1 MKNEDWYNKSVDEI
15 YEHFEDLPPDEA
27 INFLIHLLKHYPKLD
42 VEWIELLLNIKDD
55 LIFDK
60 IKKVEEFVDLYAQ
73 IFPEEYADDYE
84 FIEKD
89 LVSYYLFKGS
99 RKNIIKRL
107 NIVEKN
113 PVSGVDTMTISVM
126 FQLIY
131 YGYYTEAL
139 NYSKAVWKPLY
150 ESDQIMISAH
160 YDFCTTI
167 YLHALEEKYM
177 HFKEGKPVDWE
188 EFIQKMRQYDI
199 EYEKDVLDVVTKA
212 LSEPLN
218 TDFIKTKI
226 TANDYNIPLYLNI
239 QFLKYMKEQ
248 FTVPFMFSDRVCNIL
263 TSFGPFSEGDDPDA
277 YFYMPF
283 SDLKKYFFRLF
294 DRMFLSNDV
303 EMFGKVWGLS
313 YVYSFLYEHGLIS
326 RHYYDLMLENIS
338 ALKSYFMNFIR
349 YNLWKM
355 SFVKNWP
362 HLKSVHDPDGIEAIL
377 STFPEEEYN
386 DKLDDYLENKSIPQR
401 IKMEIN
407 MIPENKIT
415 SYSEPYVKTVDVG
428 RNDPCLCGSGKKY
441 KKCCL

>member
-15 YEHFEDLPPDEA
+15 YEDFEGLSPDKA
-27 INFLIHLLKHYPKLD
+27 INFLIHLLRHHPKLD

-73 IFPEEYADDYE
+73 IFPEEYGDDYE
-84 FIEKD
+84 FVEED

-107 NIVEKN
+107 KIVERN
-113 PVSGVDTMTISVM
+113 PVAGVDTMTISVM

-150 ESDQIMISAH
+150 ESDQIMGLPH
-160 YDFCTTI
+160 FHFCTTI
-167 YLHALEEKYM
+167 HLHELEEKYM
-177 HFKEGKPVDWE
+177 QIKVGKPVDWE
-188 EFIQKMRQYDI
+188 GFIQKMRLYDFD
-199 EYEKDVLDVVTKA
+199 YEKEVLDVVKKA

-218 TDFIKTKI
+218 TDFIKRKI

-248 FTVPFMFSDRVCNIL
+248 FKASFMFSDRLCFIL
-263 TSFGPFSEGDDPDA
+263 TSSDSFSEGDDPDA
-277 YFYMPF
+277 YFYIPF
-283 SDLKKYFFRLF
+283 SDLKEYFSNLF
-294 DRMFLSNDV
+294 DSMFQSNDV
-303 EMFGKVWGLS
+303 EIFGKVWGLS
-313 YVYSFLYEHGLIS
+313 YLYSFLYEHGLIS

-338 ALKSYFMNFIR
+338 ALKYYFMNFIR
-349 YNLWKM
+349 YNLWRM

-362 HLKSVHDPDGIEAIL
+362 QLPDSYDPDEVEAIL

-386 DKLDDYLENKSIPQR
+386 NKLDDFLENKSIPQR
-401 IKMEIN
+401 IKMEMN

-415 SYSEPYVKTVDVG
+415 SYSEPYVKTMDVG
-428 RNDPCLCGSGKKY
+428 RNDPCTCGSGKKY